1 MKYKR
6 IFTVLAIMLPM
17 FMLNQACSGSQ
28 KTTDGTRE
36 VGSQSA
42 AAHGFQ
48 TLADYLRRDPSV
60 RITGNGED
68 LVVYIRSAD
77 TISSN
82 FEPLFVIDRNTFLNT
97 YVDAARA
104 VDVND
109 ILSVRVLKPLEGT
122 AEYGVRGGN
131 GVIVIRTKKK

>member
-1 MKYKR
+1 MKFKR
-6 IFTVLAIMLPM
+6 IVTVFALLVV
-17 FMLNQACSGSQ
+17 FSMLNQACSGSQ
-28 KTTDGTRE
+28 KSADSTKK
-36 VGSQSA
+36 VGSESA

-48 TLADYLRRDPSV
+48 TLADYLRRDPSI
-60 RITGNGED
+60 RITGNGDD

-77 TISSN
+77 TISSD
-82 FEPLFVIDRNTFLNT
+82 FQPLFIIDRNTYLNT
-97 YVDAARA
+97 YSDAARA

-109 ILSVRVLKPLEGT
+109 IQSVRVLKPLEGT